1 MIRSSI
7 KRLASEA
14 LRVALE
20 ERDASRICVYTAPWV
35 MGSEGPI
42 RDGAVVLDTYGQIL
56 AIGPAAE
63 IRRSFSW
70 ARRADMSGIL
80 MPGLINAHARL
91 EIGETERLPEGL
103 GLTRKLRALRE
114 IRRADERLD
123 PTSREAKIR
132 AAVRRSVASGN
143 AAVGDVTDSLRAVPS
158 MGREGLYGVV
168 FHEISEFS
176 PRRAAKALA
185 AAAVERARIA
195 PWPDGLR
202 YRLAPHSL
210 YSTAESALR
219 ELFARAVD
227 RSQSAGPSGAATAAR
242 AAGEAGVSAGDA
254 PGHW

>member
-42 RDGAVVLDTYGQIL
+42 RDGAVVLDNYGQIL

-103 GLTRKLRALRE
+103 SVG
-114 IRRADERLD
+114 ADSPDRGATIVH
-123 PTSREAKIR
+123 PM
-132 AAVRRSVASGN
+132 VA
-143 AAVGDVTDSLRAVPS
+143 
-158 MGREGLYGVV
+158 
-168 FHEISEFS
+168 F
-176 PRRAAKALA
+176 LA
-185 AAAVERARIA
+185 ANKTGFR
-195 PWPDGLR
+195 WL
-202 YRLAPHSL
+202 
-210 YSTAESALR
+210 T
-219 ELFARAVD
+219 F
-227 RSQSAGPSGAATAAR
+227 
-242 AAGEAGVSAGDA
+242 
-254 PGHW
+254 